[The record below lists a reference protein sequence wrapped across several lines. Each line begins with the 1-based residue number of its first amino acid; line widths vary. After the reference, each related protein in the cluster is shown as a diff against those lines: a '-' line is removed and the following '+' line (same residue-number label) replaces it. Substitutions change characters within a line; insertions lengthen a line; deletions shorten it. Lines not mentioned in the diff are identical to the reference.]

1 MKRII
6 LLLLGIPFALPAM
19 EAAQIVHTK
28 NDFDVKQLAQEVA
41 YSKVPKYEK
50 IISDFIDKGPFPEK
64 LDGHQFSFITKL
76 AVKPHYNTALKDF
89 LENGWLNPNSEYKSE
104 GEHSYG
110 LLNQMVDHY
119 SNDQNLNTIELFL
132 QFGADPNIPASSS
145 RESLVT
151 PLNITLKQNQYPELV
166 ELLLKYGADPNR
178 RHSKQ
183 VLRLNKA
190 KETEL
195 HQYPIQLLPL
205 IQEVA
210 DYIVRAD
217 RLAYEGSKGSKVSAH
232 KADPLQE
239 ERIQQIGLLF
249 EYGADPDARDDEE
262 YNAFKLGDK
271 LSMDG
276 EMRHVSTNFIEACG
290 VFKETHEI
298 EPFGSAREL
307 AQRYSHETQEIL
319 SLFDTV
325 KKKPSPIACIAMQI
339 DEDQARKKS
348 KNDFDSRKL
357 AQAVAES
364 NAAKYEKTISDFLA
378 LGPLGKKCT
387 KDQFM
392 QALKL
397 AVSSKYCSFI
407 KILLERNWL
416 NPNFEYVLDDWSFR
430 LLPDIANSSFKALP
444 YNTIELL
451 LKFGA
456 DSNVAC
462 NLWFGSKKNKKS
474 ALAIAVSKH
483 DSRLAEL
490 LLKNK
495 ADPNKNYDVSNKKIV
510 LPLISL
516 VQRHATRKGQDSLSL
531 IKLFL
536 EYGADPDKKNNF
548 PITVKEVTS
557 EGNSLDKEF
566 FTARELALHYK
577 QREDQ
582 SSADKNPQE
591 LVQATKYEGILELF
605 DTVKKKY

>member
-6 LLLLGIPFALPAM
+6 LLLGIPFALPAM
-19 EAAQIVHTK
+19 ETAQIVHAK
-28 NDFDVKQLAQEVA
+28 NDFDVKQLAHEVA

-50 IISDFIDKGPFPEK
+50 IISDFIDKAPWPEK
-64 LDGHQFSFITKL
+64 LDRHQFNFITKL

-104 GEHSYG
+104 SGHSYR
-110 LLNQMVDHY
+110 LLNQMTDHY
-119 SNDQNLNTIELFL
+119 PREPNLNTIELFL

-145 RESLVT
+145 RTNLVT
-151 PLNITLKQNQYPELV
+151 PLNIALQQNEHPELV
-166 ELLLKYGADPNR
+166 ELLLKYKADPNK
-178 RHSKQ
+178 RHHSTP
-183 VLRLNKA
+183 VFLLNQA
-190 KETEL
+190 GEREL

-205 IQEVA
+205 INEVT

-217 RLAYEGSKGSKVSAH
+217 RLAYERSKRSKRGSLGVNY
-232 KADPLQE
+232 ADPLQE
-239 ERIQQIGLLF
+239 TIIQQIALLL
-249 EYGADPDARDDEE
+249 EYGADPDARDNEK
-262 YNAFKLGDK
+262 YNAFELGDK

-276 EMRHVSTNFIEACG
+276 ETRHVSTNFIEACG

-416 NPNFEYVLDDWSFR
+416 NPNFEYVLDDWS
-430 LLPDIANSSFKALP
+430 LSIAP
-444 YNTIELL
+444 
-451 LKFGA
+451 
-456 DSNVAC
+456 
-462 NLWFGSKKNKKS
+462 
-474 ALAIAVSKH
+474 
-483 DSRLAEL
+483 
-490 LLKNK
+490 
-495 ADPNKNYDVSNKKIV
+495 
-510 LPLISL
+510 
-516 VQRHATRKGQDSLSL
+516 
-531 IKLFL
+531 
-536 EYGADPDKKNNF
+536 
-548 PITVKEVTS
+548 
-557 EGNSLDKEF
+557 
-566 FTARELALHYK
+566 
-577 QREDQ
+577 
-582 SSADKNPQE
+582 
-591 LVQATKYEGILELF
+591 
-605 DTVKKKY
+605 